1 MKARSRL
8 DEPRP
13 ATEVSRRRNQLV
25 IVLSSKAPDHLAQS
39 PSIAPVQTSSRHL
52 LVVDDD
58 PNLLRM
64 LRRGFVLAGYTVAAV
79 DDGDAALRAMREQ
92 DPDLVVLDVM
102 LPEPLDGLEIARRLR
117 AAGSSVPILMLTAR
131 GRLEEKLAGFESGA
145 DDYLPKPFAF
155 EELLAR
161 VGALLRRQRRDDE
174 ALSSDRLRY
183 GDLELDLST
192 REAWRDGSTLDL
204 TAREFDLLSYFLRH
218 PRQVLTR
225 DQVFRAV
232 WGSEFMGSSNIIDA
246 NVYTLRTKLE
256 TGGRQRLIQTVR
268 GVGYALRA

>member
-1 MKARSRL
+1 
-8 DEPRP
+8 
-13 ATEVSRRRNQLV
+13 
-25 IVLSSKAPDHLAQS
+25 
-39 PSIAPVQTSSRHL
+39 VQTSSRHL

-102 LPEPLDGLEIARRLR
+102 LPEPLDGLEIARRVR
-117 AAGSSVPILMLTAR
+117 AAGSQVPILMLTAR

-161 VGALLRRQRRDDE
+161 VGALLRRQRRDE
-174 ALSSDRLRY
+174 ESGPADRLRY
-183 GDLELDLST
+183 GDLELDLAT
-192 REAWRDGSTLDL
+192 REAWRDGAALDL

-256 TGGRQRLIQTVR
+256 AGGRQRLIQTVR